1 MISFKVWNTLTR
13 VLDKKFHKNGLERER
28 IDPFEIKV
36 YDFESKFQRGEA
48 CKSPEHALDSVS
60 VSALVVMLY
69 HCLILGPRSVLK
81 KTRLKIWNLC
91 FSGLKLTS
99 SH

>member
-1 MISFKVWNTLTR
+1 M
-13 VLDKKFHKNGLERER
+13 
-28 IDPFEIKV
+28 
-36 YDFESKFQRGEA
+36 
-48 CKSPEHALDSVS
+48 SPEHALDSHVC
-60 VSALVVMLY
+60 VNVLVVMLC
-69 HCLILGPRSVLK
+69 HCLILGIQSGLE